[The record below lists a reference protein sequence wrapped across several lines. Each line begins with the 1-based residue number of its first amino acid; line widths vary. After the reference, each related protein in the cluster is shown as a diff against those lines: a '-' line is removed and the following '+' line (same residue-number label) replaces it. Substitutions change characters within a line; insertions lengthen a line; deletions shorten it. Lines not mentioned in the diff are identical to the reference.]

1 MNQSWREELFNQEIT
16 NSALNPLVLPMTN
29 AKSLRILDI
38 CYRTWGRWEEVA
50 QTVAQYKLAQIQM
63 KKFAEEHSLRSPP
76 ILPYQVWVV
85 GKVGEIFAGLA
96 QGTNKLKLAKAIVA
110 TNKALYSRKEFE
122 VEQIRFTQPLTGEL
136 ENV

>member
-1 MNQSWREELFNQEIT
+1 MNQSWREALFNQENT

-50 QTVAQYKLAQIQM
+50 EVIAQYKLAQIQM
-63 KKFAEEHSLRSPP
+63 INFAKEHSLRAPP

-85 GKVGEIFAGLA
+85 GKVGEIFGGLA
-96 QGTNKLKLAKAIVA
+96 QGTNKLNLAKAIVA
-110 TNKALYSRKEFE
+110 TSKAQYSRKEFE
-122 VEQIRFTQPLTGEL
+122 AEQIRFTQPLTGEL
-136 ENV
+136 QNV